1 MPNSAKFHYDHR
13 YNLSPLDCGRF
24 YLHQV
29 GDLCCNPGY
38 LVPEHRQDCY
48 EISLIES
55 GKAVFLIDGQEFP
68 VKKSD
73 LILNRTGDQH
83 AIQSSFDDPVR
94 YFYFAI
100 TFNKESPDY
109 PKFEEIKAF
118 FDKTENRIA
127 TDNLDLHSV
136 FYKIFSEMKIS
147 DPYFLE
153 MIEANLTQLLVMS
166 YRNLLRIS
174 VPRYNPQLNIHVEEN
189 LVYDVINLID
199 SGRYSI
205 KNLGDI
211 GKEVGYSYPY
221 LSQLFSKKV
230 NRSIMEYFQQHM
242 FERAVTMLEDGISIT
257 KIAEELGYKSIHSFS
272 RAFSKYYGYPPSK
285 HRAVAAKEDE
295 EEEK

>member
-1 MPNSAKFHYDHR
+1 MSNTVKFHYDHS
-13 YNLSPLDCGRF
+13 YNLSPLNCGRF
-24 YLHQV
+24 YLYQV
-29 GDLCCNPGY
+29 GDLCCQPGF
-38 LVPEHRQDCY
+38 LVPEHPQTSY

-55 GKAVFLIDGQEFP
+55 GKAVFLIDGQELP

-73 LILNRTGDQH
+73 LILNRAGEQH
-83 AIQSSFDDPVR
+83 AIQSSVDDPVR
-94 YFYFAI
+94 FFYFAI
-100 TFNKESPDY
+100 TFNEESPDY
-109 PKFEEIKAF
+109 KKFEEIKNF

-147 DPYFLE
+147 DPFFLE

-166 YRNLLRIS
+166 YRNLLKIS
-174 VPRYNPQLNIHVEEN
+174 VPRYNPQLNIHAEED
-189 LVYDVINLID
+189 LVYEVINLID

-205 KNLGDI
+205 KNLGEI

-242 FERAVTMLEDGISIT
+242 FEKALTMLDDGISIT

-272 RAFSKYYGYPPSK
+272 RAFSNYYGYPPSK
-285 HRAVAAKEDE
+285 HKAIATQ